1 MDDRVFNLLFQK
13 VCRVVEAL
21 EPFTIQSAEIQRMWY
36 GPRGFFLL
44 TPEGPGR
51 YSELVR
57 HALRYGTWNERFS
70 PEYVSRRLRDIIE
83 RHVTEGQENAREALR
98 ALVAQLDAYH
108 EEHTVYVP
116 VYGIDI
122 PDAPTRT
129 IGNLTLHQ
137 STNAFLDTITDKDS
151 FDRSYVQRHTDAHVW
166 AEVRVIA
173 EPTHAVTRAEEQCT
187 PLIDL
192 LRFWMA
198 SMTPNNTPCAIGL
211 QGDVVTKERPRIA
224 INNTTGA
231 KRFDPHRSRLLPG
244 FSLTNDVITNI
255 QRSPLGSLAEL
266 TTIPPEQ
273 LTRFHKLLCT
283 GSTRSGTAESTR
295 TQWIGS

>member
-57 HALRYGTWNERFS
+57 HALRHGTWNERFS

-192 LRFWMA
+192 LRFWNGQHDTKQHPLRHRA
-198 SMTPNNTPCAIGL
+198 ARGCRHQRTTAHRYQQHDRRKEVRPAPVTTPPGILPNQRRHYEYPTLAARLTCG
-211 QGDVVTKERPRIA
+211 THH
-224 INNTTGA
+224 
-231 KRFDPHRSRLLPG
+231 DPTR
-244 FSLTNDVITNI
+244 TAD
-255 QRSPLGSLAEL
+255 
-266 TTIPPEQ
+266 TIP
-273 LTRFHKLLCT
+273 
-283 GSTRSGTAESTR
+283 
-295 TQWIGS
+295 